1 MMKYILQGVVFY
13 FFVAITFLQCTSEK
27 KDVPAYEYDFS
38 FYEREDLR
46 AGFKSWQFNGKYP
59 PPLRDSFMLSD
70 INHVLKTIHID
81 TVTYVAK
88 LRPKDKIKLAGDQN
102 IYDYEDYPLGHLQIY
117 KAEPGENGLEY
128 RAIKKVFIHYNEKT
142 IQEKSQKG

>member
-1 MMKYILQGVVFY
+1 MKYMPQGFVFY
-13 FFVAITFLQCTSEK
+13 LFVALLFIQCASEK
-27 KDVPAYEYDFS
+27 KEVPAYDFS

-46 AGFKSWQFNGKYP
+46 AGFKSWQFNSKYP
-59 PPLRDSFMLSD
+59 PPLRDGFMLMD
-70 INHVLKTIHID
+70 INNVLKAIHID
-81 TVTYVAK
+81 TVTFVAK

-117 KAEPGENGLEY
+117 KAEPGENGLDY

-142 IQEKSQKG
+142 ILQKKAEKGE